1 MRWCLSQA
9 GLSAVASEGRL
20 IGTGI
25 VREAW
30 GEKDFP
36 WALKGQQVLTMR
48 SGGRVTLGP
57 IRPSSSSGALHRVHF
72 TFVSSLSPSRLL
84 LSKGL
89 ILFLFTFLRERECE
103 GKGMA

>member
-1 MRWCLSQA
+1 MTGRELMRWCLSQA

-48 SGGRVTLGP
+48 SWGESNFRSHP
-57 IRPSSSSGALHRVHF
+57 P
-72 TFVSSLSPSRLL
+72 
-84 LSKGL
+84 
-89 ILFLFTFLRERECE
+89 FLKLWCF
-103 GKGMA
+103 A